1 MKHCSHVCVAHLCFI
16 NSFIISVVLLIFHFS
31 SVSRARGGV
40 GWHKRRV
47 SGRLGFWASSQ
58 NQSNHRQRDHKYKS
72 YQSIQSLLY
81 TNPRKSPSIA
91 VRQCWVVRWG
101 AIINL
106 SDLIRHHPTTA
117 VLLHFTQP
125 DSLSNLLL
133 IIAFQI
139 NALLKLLP
147 RKKIP
152 SEMNVA
158 PPFELPNLYV
168 KVSRK
173 LNKGVPNAKKN
184 SENITCF

>member
-16 NSFIISVVLLIFHFS
+16 NFFIISVVLLIFHFS

-91 VRQCWVVRWG
+91 VRQCCEVGWG

-147 RKKIP
+147 RRNIA

-158 PPFELPNLYV
+158 PPLLKAYMANTA
-168 KVSRK
+168 
-173 LNKGVPNAKKN
+173 NTANTN
-184 SENITCF
+184 

>member
-1 MKHCSHVCVAHLCFI
+1 MQLYQKEICNTHPFPLMKHCSHVCVAHLCFI

-147 RKKIP
+147 RRKIP
-152 SEMNVA
+152 SEINVA
-158 PPFELPNLYV
+158 P
-168 KVSRK
+168 R
-173 LNKGVPNAKKN
+173 
-184 SENITCF
+184 

>member
-1 MKHCSHVCVAHLCFI
+1 MFV

-91 VRQCWVVRWG
+91 VRQCCEVGWG

-158 PPFELPNLYV
+158 TPLITTYMANTPNTA
-168 KVSRK
+168 
-173 LNKGVPNAKKN
+173 NAN
-184 SENITCF
+184 